1 MIDTMIGVHS
11 ALKTNTLTLS
21 GGILDCNESYCA
33 QYQDCAQSMHER
45 LWWYRYTNTCS
56 QSIENVL
63 YKENMLHVWT
73 L

>member
-45 LWWYRYTNTCS
+45 LWWYRYT
-56 QSIENVL
+56 L
-63 YKENMLHVWT
+63 
-73 L
+73 